1 MTLTQLSEYL
11 RKYYPYAIVGA
22 LFFFILFYSIQLVLL
37 IVESRKPVPITINPV
52 FNQLKRP
59 YLSEA
64 TPSGNIKYVFDT
76 IAGEPE
82 TATKT
87 AKVYFLPQAETK
99 FGYRERLYLI
109 AKSLGFNT
117 EASGYRLVGSLAT
130 FNEPTQKL
138 SIDIKN
144 FNFEYKYSMEE
155 NKAMFESASIPSRD
169 ESVSKAVEFLQK
181 AGRYP
186 EELAQGKTNV
196 LYLRYNPENNSMVFV
211 DSNTRANVVEVDF
224 YRPDIEAQPNTIP
237 VVSPKY
243 FNSQN
248 YVLLMFHADGS
259 YKVLRSQVKFFDRSS
274 DQVGVYPLRTGIEAY
289 ADLKAGKGYVVSGQ
303 IGPRVTIKKMFL
315 GYFDPDVYQEYLQPV
330 YVFIGDDDFVAYV
343 SAVSGEYLV
352 E

>member
-11 RKYYPYAIVGA
+11 RKYYPYAILGT
-22 LFFFILFYSIQLVLL
+22 LFFFIIFYSIQLVGL
-37 IVESRKPVPITINPV
+37 ILESRRPAPIAIDPV

-87 AKVYFLPQAETK
+87 AKVFFLPQAETK

-117 EASGYRLVGSLAT
+117 EANGYRLVGSMAT
-130 FNEPTQKL
+130 FNEPAQKL

-144 FNFEYKYSMEE
+144 FNFEYKYSI
-155 NKAMFESASIPSRD
+155 ESDTTLFDSVSIPTQD
-169 ESVSKAVEFLQK
+169 ESVSKAIEFLQK

-196 LYLRYNPENNSMVFV
+196 LYLRYSPENNSMVFV
-211 DSNTRANVVEVDF
+211 DSNLRANVVEVDF
-224 YRPDIEAQPNTIP
+224 YRPDIEAQPNTLP

-248 YVLLMFHADGS
+248 YVLMMFRPDGS
-259 YKVLRSQVKFFDRSS
+259 YKVLRAQVKFFDRSS
-274 DQVGVYPLRTGIEAY
+274 DQIGVYPIRSGVEAFN
-289 ADLKAGKGYVVSGQ
+289 DLKAGKGFIVSGQ
-303 IGPRVTIKKMFL
+303 IGATATIKKMFL

-330 YVFIGDDDFVAYV
+330 YVFIGDDDFVSYV
-343 SAVSGEYLV
+343 PAVSSEYLV